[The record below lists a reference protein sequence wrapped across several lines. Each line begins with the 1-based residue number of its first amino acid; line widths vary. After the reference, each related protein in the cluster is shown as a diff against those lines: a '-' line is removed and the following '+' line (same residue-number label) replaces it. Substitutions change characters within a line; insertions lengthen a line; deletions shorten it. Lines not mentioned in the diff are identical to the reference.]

1 MRTNGVS
8 SFLRFAVYFLELYVF
23 YCLEQSSLLGI
34 NVLNAHPFFVVS
46 VFVSVSIWEKE
57 YMGMIFGIVCG
68 AFLDVA
74 FGIPV
79 GICSLMFSLLGYILG
94 VLSKY
99 FIRSDF
105 WSVWL
110 LSVVIN
116 TLVAA
121 LRFCFSFIIPGYDDA
136 WFAWNKMFVPSL
148 IYAAI
153 ASPLI
158 FLLNRSICYFMRG
171 NSGGEQNKFKSF

>member
-23 YCLEQSSLLGI
+23 YCFEQSSFFGI
-34 NVLNAHPFFVVS
+34 NALNAHPFFVVS

-74 FGIPV
+74 FGIPM
-79 GICSLMFSLLGYILG
+79 GICSLIFSLLGYILG

-99 FIRSDF
+99 FIRSIF
-105 WSVWL
+105 WSVGL
-110 LSVVIN
+110 LSIGIN

-121 LRFCFSFIIPGYDDA
+121 LRFCFSFVIPGYSDA
-136 WFAWNKMFVPSL
+136 WFAWNTMFVPSL
-148 IYAAI
+148 TYAAV
-153 ASPLI
+153 AAPLI
-158 FLLNRSICYFMRG
+158 FLFNRSICYFMRG
-171 NSGGEQNKFKSF
+171 NNGGEQNKLKSF